1 MYTKGASSRCKGSAL
16 VTWPTGRNLP
26 SDGEGLIRLDDL
38 ELRDDIQTAVAGL
51 WEKVSTE
58 NLEELSD
65 IAVFRREFNNLFGF
79 DVDGVDYAQ
88 PTETDV
94 AL

>member
-1 MYTKGASSRCKGSAL
+1 MADGKE
-16 VTWPTGRNLP
+16 P
-26 SDGEGLIRLDDL
+26 SLDGEGLIRLDDL

-58 NLEELSD
+58 NIEELSD
-65 IAVFRREFNNLFGF
+65 IAVFRQEFNNLFGF
-79 DVDGVDYAQ
+79 DVDGVDYGQ
-88 PTETDV
+88 PTETYV